1 MKQQMAA
8 VYQDF
13 SLRLSQW
20 ESKEKRLKEEKE
32 LLVVDRDDNKL
43 QLRRTL
49 EILDATAD
57 SGTAAQE
64 LVKLG
69 EWLVLSIAVSVLLSE
84 VGSIESDGLGFL
96 DTVQH
101 LTIIVRV
108 QDTFLSSHPAWITD
122 W

>member
-20 ESKEKRLKEEKE
+20 ETKESRLKEDNN

-57 SGTAAQE
+57 SGATAQE

-69 EWLVLSIAVSVLLSE
+69 RQLTLLFVSCE
-84 VGSIESDGLGFL
+84 G
-96 DTVQH
+96 
-101 LTIIVRV
+101 R
-108 QDTFLSSHPAWITD
+108 
-122 W
+122 

>member
-20 ESKEKRLKEEKE
+20 ETKESRLKEDNN

-57 SGTAAQE
+57 SGATAQE

-69 EWLVLSIAVSVLLSE
+69 RQLTLL
-84 VGSIESDGLGFL
+84 FL
-96 DTVQH
+96 
-101 LTIIVRV
+101 LYEGR
-108 QDTFLSSHPAWITD
+108 
-122 W
+122 

>member
-20 ESKEKRLKEEKE
+20 ESKESRLKEENA
-32 LLVVDRDDNKL
+32 LLVVDRDDSKL
-43 QLRRTL
+43 QLKRTL

-69 EWLVLSIAVSVLLSE
+69 KRLLPLFLISAVKLVASI
-84 VGSIESDGLGFL
+84 
-96 DTVQH
+96 
-101 LTIIVRV
+101 
-108 QDTFLSSHPAWITD
+108 W
-122 W
+122 